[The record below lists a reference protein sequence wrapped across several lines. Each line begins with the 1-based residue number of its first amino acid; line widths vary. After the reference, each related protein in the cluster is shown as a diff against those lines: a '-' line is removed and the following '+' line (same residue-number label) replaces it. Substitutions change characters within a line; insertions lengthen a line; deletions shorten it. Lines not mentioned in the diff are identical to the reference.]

1 MKELNRFRQF
11 INEEIYTTEFKNY
24 KKGKQ
29 TIIRVK
35 ADDKF
40 QS

>member
-24 KKGKQ
+24 KEG
-29 TIIRVK
+29 K
-35 ADDKF
+35 ADNYSCK
-40 QS
+40 SGR